1 MVTSAAALG
10 GISVASGNG
19 AALGV
24 ELCALRVA
32 MSRVVRSEEI
42 GSVADPYSVSG
53 EGEPSTRPP
62 AGVVDAM
69 RVMRADNAMVSSTCS
84 GSIAQEDLSLALFL
98 LLLRCCS

>member
-19 AALGV
+19 AALGA

-53 EGEPSTRPP
+53 EGEPSTRPS
-62 AGVVDAM
+62 AGVDAM
-69 RVMRADNAMVSSTCS
+69 RVMRAGNAMVSSTCS
-84 GSIAQEDLSLALFL
+84 GGIAQEDLSLALFL